1 MVDEMLDRR
10 SQRTRAAL
18 HRAFVELLLEQGYDA
33 LKIGTVV
40 QRANVGRST
49 FYEHYRTKHDLLRA
63 SIVGPFS
70 IVADLVNATVT
81 TGSLVALLRH
91 FRDHQQVARV
101 LLSWPTR
108 PQLASTLAKLILER
122 LTHHPTCL
130 PRIPIEVLA
139 RQIADAQL
147 SLVESWVT
155 GRPHMDLEAAVE
167 ALRRTAVALASAHNV
182 TTGAGAEEKS
192 AITLNAVA

>member
-1 MVDEMLDRR
+1 MVDEMLNRR

-18 HRAFVELLLEQGYDA
+18 QRAFVELLLEQGYEA

-70 IVADLVNATVT
+70 ILADLVNPTVST
-81 TGSLVALLRH
+81 AALTALLRH

-108 PQLASTLAKLILER
+108 PLLGSTLSKLILEC
-122 LTHHPTCL
+122 LTHRPTGF
-130 PRIPIEVLA
+130 PRIPLEVIA

-147 SLVESWVT
+147 SLVESWVQ
-155 GRPHMDLEAAVE
+155 GRPHMDLEVAAD
-167 ALRRTAVALASAHNV
+167 ALRRTAIALASAHND
-182 TTGAGAEEKS
+182 TTGAGPLPCYRAGS
-192 AITLNAVA
+192 PRV